1 MSRLTT
7 KFRHAS
13 VAGAAALGLAA
24 SGCSADG
31 GGSGADGPATLVA
44 YTGQSGDYQI
54 NFNPYSPTMIDG
66 PGSVYEP
73 LFFYNVARKD
83 EPRPRLGKE
92 FSWNEKGTELTVT
105 LREGVKWTDGRP
117 FTADDVVFTLDMVR
131 ENPTMNST
139 GFSGKATAVGD
150 TQVKITF
157 DKPSF
162 SEGPQILGKFWI
174 VPKHIWEKI
183 DKPAEDVMKNPVGT
197 GPYKLAEFKP
207 QAFTMEAN
215 PDYYDG
221 APAVKKIRYVA
232 LSGNQSGVDALKA
245 GQIDWNTG
253 PVPDIENVEKN
264 YPGYRAITV
273 PMNQAALFTCSN
285 AELGCKGPQT
295 DPAVR
300 KAVYY
305 ALDRTQLN
313 ALAFENTASEISP
326 GFALPGRDKALVS
339 DQLKDPIAPMQPQA
353 GTARR
358 LLEDAGWTKGSGG
371 VYTKNGEQ
379 LALTVKVVAGWT
391 DYITAVNTAAEQ
403 LKKAGIELTVQ
414 QLSWNEWS
422 DARGRGEFELLMD
435 SLYQGPAPDPY
446 YLYSYFFSAKTTAPV
461 GETANPNFARFKDPK
476 VDEALAA
483 LSGIDMEDTAAR
495 RPYYD
500 TIQTRIEESMPYIPM
515 LTGGTTSE
523 FNAEKFTG
531 WPTED
536 DLYAFPAVWGRPDNS
551 QIYLNL
557 KPAGE

>member
-1 MSRLTT
+1 MSRYQNR
-7 KFRHAS
+7 FRRACA
-13 VAGAAALGLAA
+13 VGAVTLGLAV
-24 SGCSADG
+24 SGCSADA
-31 GGSGADGPATLVA
+31 GGSGAGATTLVA

-66 PGSVYEP
+66 PGSIYEP

-83 EPRPRLGKE
+83 EPKPRLGTE
-92 FSWNEKGTELTVT
+92 FAWNDKGTELTVT

-117 FTADDVVFTLDMVR
+117 FTADDVAFTFDMVR
-131 ENPTMNST
+131 DNPTMNST
-139 GFSGKATAVGD
+139 GFTGKTTVVD
-150 TQVKITF
+150 PTHVRITF

-174 VPKHIWEKI
+174 VPKHLWEKI
-183 DKPAEDVMKNPVGT
+183 AEPAEDVMKKPVGT

-207 QAFTMEAN
+207 QAFTLEAN
-215 PDYYDG
+215 PDYYAG

-232 LSGNQSGVDALKA
+232 LSGNQSGADALKA
-245 GQIDWNTG
+245 GQIDWQTG
-253 PVPDIENVEKN
+253 PVPDIKNVEKN
-264 YPGYRAITV
+264 YPGYKAVTV
-273 PMNQAALFTCSN
+273 PMNQAALFTCSS

-305 ALDRTQLN
+305 AMDRTQLN
-313 ALAFENTASEISP
+313 ALAFENTAGEISP
-326 GFALPGRDKALVS
+326 GFALPERDKALVS
-339 DQLKDPIAPMQPQA
+339 TKLKDPIAPMEPQA
-353 GTARR
+353 DTAAR
-358 LLEDAGWTKGSGG
+358 LLEGAGWTKGSGG
-371 VYTKNGEQ
+371 IYTKNGRQ

-391 DYITAVNTAAEQ
+391 DYITAVSTVAEQ
-403 LKKAGIELTVQ
+403 LKKAGIKLTVQ

-422 DARGRGEFELLMD
+422 DARGRGEYELLLD

-446 YLYSYFFSAKTTAPV
+446 YLYSYFFSSRTTAPV

-476 VDEALAA
+476 VDQALAA
-483 LSGIDMEDTAAR
+483 LSGIAMDDTEAR
-495 RPYYD
+495 QPYYD

-515 LTGGTTSE
+515 LTGGTTSQ
-523 FNAEKFTG
+523 FNARKFTG

-536 DLYAFPAVWGRPDNS
+536 NLYAFPAVWGRPDNS

-557 KPAGE
+557 KPAGK

>member
-1 MSRLTT
+1 MSRYQIR
-7 KFRHAS
+7 FRNACVVG
-13 VAGAAALGLAA
+13 VAAIGLAA
-24 SGCSADG
+24 SGCTADG
-31 GGSGADGPATLVA
+31 GGSGAGGSTTLVA

-66 PGSVYEP
+66 PGSIYEP

-83 EPRPRLGKE
+83 EPKPRLGTE
-92 FSWNEKGTELTVT
+92 FSWNDKGTELTVT
-105 LREGVKWTDGRP
+105 LRQGVKWTDGRP
-117 FTADDVVFTLDMVR
+117 FTADDVVFTFDMVR
-131 ENPTMNST
+131 DNPTMNST
-139 GFSGKATAVGD
+139 GFTGKTTAVDD
-150 TQVKITF
+150 THVKITF

-174 VPKHIWEKI
+174 VPKHLWAKI
-183 DKPAEDVMKNPVGT
+183 GKPAEDVMKNPVGT
-197 GPYKLAEFKP
+197 GPFKLAEFKP
-207 QAFTMEAN
+207 QAFTLEAN

-221 APAVKKIRYVA
+221 APALKKIRYVA
-232 LSGNQSGVDALKA
+232 LSGNQSGADALKA
-245 GQIDWNTG
+245 GQIDWQTG
-253 PVPDIENVEKN
+253 PVPDIKNVEKN

-285 AELGCKGPQT
+285 ADLGCKGPQT

-305 ALDRTQLN
+305 AMDRTQLN

-339 DQLKDPIAPMQPQA
+339 DRLKDPVAPMQPQP

-358 LLEDAGWTKGSGG
+358 LLEGAGWTKGSGG
-371 VYTKNGEQ
+371 IYTKGGRQ

-403 LKKAGIELTVQ
+403 LKKAGIKLTVQ

-422 DARGRGEFELLMD
+422 DARGRGQYELLMD

-446 YLYSYFFSAKTTAPV
+446 YLYNYFFSSRTTAPV
-461 GETANPNFARFKDPK
+461 GRTANPNFARFKDPK

-483 LSGIDMEDTAAR
+483 LAGIAMEDTAAR
-495 RPYYD
+495 QPYYD

-523 FNAEKFTG
+523 FNARKFTG
-531 WPTED
+531 WPTQD
-536 DLYAFPAVWGRPDNS
+536 NLYAFPAVWGRPDNS